1 VVLFEKEE
9 SQKVIESMVSQVS
22 ERECE
27 LLSRV
32 SLGRLVEEEEGESE
46 IELIQDLSYRISSK
60 LKSIIR
66 NFS

>member
-1 VVLFEKEE
+1 MVLFEKEE
-9 SQKVIESMVSQVS
+9 PQKVIESMVSQVS

>member
-1 VVLFEKEE
+1 MVLFEKEE